1 MEELRTIARPYASA
15 VFDIASNKD
24 TLKEWSI
31 FLKKTSKLLDQQDIK
46 TLIKT
51 PGLNKKTIAEIFFE
65 ASVEESETSKNKELF
80 SNFLNVLSE
89 NKRLNIITMVSSQ
102 FEQKKKQQAEQ
113 VSEVLL
119 SSAAALSEEDV
130 EEIKQALSK
139 KLGKKIEL
147 KNSVDETLIGGALIK
162 IGDHMIDGSVR
173 SQLKKMTRFLTN

>member
-1 MEELRTIARPYASA
+1 MEELRTVARPYASA
-15 VFDIASNKD
+15 VFDIASNKE
-24 TLKEWSI
+24 TLGEWSA
-31 FLKKTSKLLDQQDIK
+31 FLKKSSELLDQKDIR

-65 ASVEESETSKNKELF
+65 LSVDESESAENKALF

-102 FEQKKKQQAEQ
+102 FEQKKQKAEQ
-113 VSEVLL
+113 VSEVIL
-119 SSAAALSEEDV
+119 SSAAALPEEDI

-147 KNSVDETLIGGALIK
+147 NNSVDETLIGGAVIK

>member
-1 MEELRTIARPYASA
+1 MEELRTVARPYASA
-15 VFDIASNKD
+15 VFDIASNKE
-24 TLKEWSI
+24 TLDEWSV
-31 FLKKTSKLLDQQDIK
+31 FLKKASELLDQKDIR

-51 PGLNKKTIAEIFFE
+51 PGLNKKTIAEIFLE
-65 ASVEESETSKNKELF
+65 LSVDESESAENKALF

-102 FEQKKKQQAEQ
+102 FEQKKQKAEQ
-113 VSEVLL
+113 VSEVIL
-119 SSAAALSEEDV
+119 SSAAALPEEDIK
-130 EEIKQALSK
+130 EIKQALSK

-147 KNSVDETLIGGALIK
+147 NNSVDETLIGGAVIK

>member
-1 MEELRTIARPYASA
+1 MEELRTVARPYASA
-15 VFDIASNKD
+15 VFDIASNKE
-24 TLKEWSI
+24 TLDEWSA
-31 FLKKTSKLLDQQDIK
+31 FLKKSSELLDQKDIR

-65 ASVEESETSKNKELF
+65 LSVDESESAENKALF

-102 FEQKKKQQAEQ
+102 FEQKKQKAEQ
-113 VSEVLL
+113 VSEVIL
-119 SSAAALSEEDV
+119 SSAAALPEEDI

-147 KNSVDETLIGGALIK
+147 NNSVDETLIGGAVIK

>member
-24 TLKEWSI
+24 MLKEWSV
-31 FLKKTSKLLDQQDIK
+31 FLKKASKLLDQQDIK

-65 ASVEESETSKNKELF
+65 ASVEEGETSENKELF

-102 FEQKKKQQAEQ
+102 FEQKKQQAEQ

-147 KNSVDETLIGGALIK
+147 KNSVDESLIGGALIK

>member
-1 MEELRTIARPYASA
+1 MEELRTVARPYASA
-15 VFDIASNKD
+15 VFDIASNKE
-24 TLKEWSI
+24 TLDEWSA
-31 FLKKTSKLLDQQDIK
+31 FLKKSSELLDQKDIR

-65 ASVEESETSKNKELF
+65 LSVDESEGAENKALF

-102 FEQKKKQQAEQ
+102 FEQKKQKAEQ
-113 VSEVLL
+113 VSEVIL
-119 SSAAALSEEDV
+119 SSAAALPEEDI

-147 KNSVDETLIGGALIK
+147 NNSVDETLIGGAVIK

>member
-15 VFDIASNKD
+15 VFDIANNKEM
-24 TLKEWSI
+24 LSEWSV
-31 FLKKTSKLLDQQDIK
+31 FLKKASELLDQKDIRV
-46 TLIKT
+46 LIKT
-51 PGLNKKTIAEIFFE
+51 PGMNKKTIAEIFFE
-65 ASVEESETSKNKELF
+65 LSVEEGETVENKALF

-89 NKRLNIITMVSSQ
+89 NKRLNIIAMVSSQ
-102 FEQKKKQQAEQ
+102 FEQKKQKAEQ
-113 VSEVLL
+113 VSEVIL
-119 SSAAALSEEDV
+119 SSAAPLPEEDI

-147 KNSVDETLIGGALIK
+147 NNSVDETLIGGAVIK

>member
-102 FEQKKKQQAEQ
+102 FEQKKQQAEQ

-147 KNSVDETLIGGALIK
+147 KNSVDESLIGGALIK

>member
-65 ASVEESETSKNKELF
+65 ASVEESETSENKELF

-102 FEQKKKQQAEQ
+102 FEQKKQQAEQ

>member
-1 MEELRTIARPYASA
+1 MEELRTVARPYASA
-15 VFDIASNKD
+15 VFDIASNKE
-24 TLKEWSI
+24 TLDEWSA
-31 FLKKTSKLLDQQDIK
+31 FLKKSSELLDQKDIR

-65 ASVEESETSKNKELF
+65 LSVDESESAENKALF

-102 FEQKKKQQAEQ
+102 FEQKKQKAEQ
-113 VSEVLL
+113 VSEVIL
-119 SSAAALSEEDV
+119 SSAAALPKEDI

-147 KNSVDETLIGGALIK
+147 NNSVDETLIGGAVIK

>member
-1 MEELRTIARPYASA
+1 MEELRTVARPYASA
-15 VFDIASNKD
+15 VFDIASNKE
-24 TLKEWSI
+24 TLDEWSA
-31 FLKKTSKLLDQQDIK
+31 FLKKSSDLLDQKDIR

-65 ASVEESETSKNKELF
+65 LSVDESESAENKALF

-102 FEQKKKQQAEQ
+102 FEQKKQKAEQ
-113 VSEVLL
+113 VSEVIL
-119 SSAAALSEEDV
+119 SSAAALPEEDI

-147 KNSVDETLIGGALIK
+147 NNSVDETLIGGAVIK